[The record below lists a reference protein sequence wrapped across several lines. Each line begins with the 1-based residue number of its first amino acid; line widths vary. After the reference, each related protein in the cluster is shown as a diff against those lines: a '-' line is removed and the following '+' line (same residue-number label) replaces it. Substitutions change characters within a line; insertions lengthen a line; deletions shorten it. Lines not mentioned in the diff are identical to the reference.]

1 MKTSLQEF
9 VKSILKHI
17 IQNYGK
23 DKLKQG
29 SVWEVFKFRFFLHIQ
44 SSRLNVTMFIAG
56 LRQDHYPKRRKL

>member
-23 DKLKQG
+23 DKLKLG
-29 SVWEVFKFRFFLHIQ
+29 SVWGCLNLDFFYTFKVQ
-44 SSRLNVTMFIAG
+44 G
-56 LRQDHYPKRRKL
+56 